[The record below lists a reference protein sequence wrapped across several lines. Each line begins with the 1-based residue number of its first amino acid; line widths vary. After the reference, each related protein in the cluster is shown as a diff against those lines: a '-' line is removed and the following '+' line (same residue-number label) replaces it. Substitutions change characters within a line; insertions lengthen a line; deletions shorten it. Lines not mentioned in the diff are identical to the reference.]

1 MQFVQ
6 TALHA
11 AGSTID
17 CEDSHNSQAKA
28 CATLVEDSLGK
39 MAWRLRLLERWHR
52 DEDSAWRLRILERC
66 PELEDSEGGS
76 EIEDF
81 GKLALRLRILH

>member
-39 MAWRLRLLERWHR
+39 IAWRLRFLERRHR
-52 DEDSAWRLRILERC
+52 DEDS
-66 PELEDSEGGS
+66 EGAN

-81 GKLALRLRILH
+81 GNLALRLRILH